1 LGLCGSAGVLSRVA
15 TAGRIALGSGA
26 LCEILAITTIQS
38 AARQPNGAARDF
50 CLENVMINGLLDL
63 SWWQLVLVVL
73 VLTHVTI
80 VSVTVYLHRCQAHR
94 ALELHPVLGH
104 FFRFWLWM
112 TTGMITRE
120 WVGIHRRHHARC
132 ETPEDPH
139 SPQVLGLRK
148 VLWEGA
154 ELYRAAAAQ
163 PNLVERYAHG
173 TPDDWIERNIY
184 QRFNFIGVSV
194 MLVIDVVLFGI
205 PGIAAWAVQM
215 IWIPF
220 FAAGV
225 INGVGHY
232 WGYRNFQSPDAATNI
247 SPWGIL
253 IGGEELHNNHHAFP
267 SSAKLSARW
276 WEFDIGWMYIRLFS
290 LLGLARVRRVACE
303 PAMDTGK
310 GVIDM
315 DTVKA
320 VVVHRMHVLAH
331 YAREV
336 IKPVAD
342 AELCR
347 SERHCRRMARQ
358 ARRLLIRDESLLDA
372 PSRERLETILS
383 RSQVLATVHRSRKQL
398 QQVWE
403 RTATSQEALL
413 SALQQ
418 WCREAESSGIK
429 ALQDFARSLRGYHP
443 AVN

>member
-1 LGLCGSAGVLSRVA
+1 
-15 TAGRIALGSGA
+15 
-26 LCEILAITTIQS
+26 
-38 AARQPNGAARDF
+38 
-50 CLENVMINGLLDL
+50 MIGGLLNLDA
-63 SWWQLVLVVL
+63 WQLIL
-73 VLTHVTI
+73 VLLATTHITI
-80 VSVTVYLHRCQAHR
+80 VAVTVYLHRCQAHR
-94 ALELHPVLGH
+94 ALDLHPVLAH
-104 FFRFWLWM
+104 FFRFWLWL
-112 TTGMITRE
+112 TTGMVTRE

-132 ETPEDPH
+132 ETAEDPH

-154 ELYRAAAAQ
+154 ELYREAAGKSE
-163 PNLVERYAHG
+163 LVDRYSHG
-173 TPDDWIERNIY
+173 TPDDWIERNLY
-184 QRFNFIGVSV
+184 RRYNFWGVSIL
-194 MLVIDVVLFGI
+194 LVVYAVLFGI
-205 PGIAAWAVQM
+205 PGIALWAGQM

-267 SSAKLSARW
+267 SSAKLSARR
-276 WEFDIGWMYIRLFS
+276 WEFDIGWMYIRIFS
-290 LLGLARVRRVACE
+290 ALGMTKVRRVARA
-303 PAMDTGK
+303 PGVDQAK
-310 GVIDM
+310 QVIDM

-320 VVVHRMHVLAH
+320 VITHRMHVLAN

-347 SERHCRRMARQ
+347 SEIDCRRLARQ
-358 ARRLLIRDESLLDA
+358 ARRLLARDVASLDES
-372 PSRERLETILS
+372 SRLRLEKILS
-383 RSQVLATVHRSRKQL
+383 NSQVLATVHRSRQQL

-403 RTATSQEALL
+403 KTATSQEALL
-413 SALQQ
+413 ASLQQ

-429 ALQDFARSLRGYHP
+429 ALQDFSYRLRGYYP
-443 AVN
+443 AIG